1 MGAARPNR
9 VRAVD
14 RRLALVLA
22 ACAAIAAGLV
32 LAACGGNGNN
42 EVKGVQAIEG
52 ADCGDVQYSGSGT
65 PSKLIVS
72 DLPLRGDSAERSK
85 QQNQAIVQELAKRGW
100 QAGQDTQVAFQAC
113 DDSIAS
119 TGDWDEATC
128 KSNAQKYAANPDV
141 IGVIGTYNS
150 GCAAL
155 EIPILNQAANGG
167 LAMVSPGNT
176 LVCLTEKASTCEPN
190 QPDVLY
196 PTGKRNY
203 ARVVPNDAVQS
214 AGMATFAKE
223 QGIKKPFVVIASDDP
238 TSEGQG
244 QTFAGA
250 AKAEGMTIAGIEH
263 FDPKAKSF
271 TDLMN
276 KAKKAGAD
284 AVFLGAILEESG
296 AQLIKDKVAVL
307 GPNDGAVKLLAPD
320 GFAQQSTI
328 DQAGADS
335 AGMFV
340 STPGKN
346 PSSLTGAGSAFV
358 KELKAQVG
366 DKPVET
372 FAPYAGEAAEVML
385 DAIQKGDDRAGTISA
400 LFKLQ
405 IKDGIIG
412 SFSITPSGDPT
423 PAPIAISK
431 AAQTFE
437 LQKTISPA
445 NSVVAGARA
454 GG

>member
-1 MGAARPNR
+1 
-9 VRAVD
+9 VL
-14 RRLALVLA
+14 RRLVLVLA
-22 ACAAIAAGLV
+22 AGLAV
-32 LAACGGNGNN
+32 GLTVSACGGNDNSDKVKDIQ
-42 EVKGVQAIEG
+42 EVSAN
-52 ADCGDVQYSGSGT
+52 CGDVQYSGSGDA
-65 PSKLIVS
+65 SKLIVS
-72 DLPLRGDSAERSK
+72 DLPLQGDSAERSK
-85 QQNQAIVQELAKRGW
+85 QQNQAIVQELARRGW
-100 QAGQDTQVAFQAC
+100 QAGANIQVAFQAC

-128 KSNAQKYAANPDV
+128 QKNARAYASNPDV

-155 EIPILNQAANGG
+155 EIPILNQAPGGG

-190 QPDVLY
+190 QPDVFY

-203 ARVVPNDAVQS
+203 ARVVPNDAVQG
-214 AGMATFAKE
+214 AGMASFASE
-223 QGIKKPFVVIASDDP
+223 QAVKKPFVLIAKDDP

-244 QTFAGA
+244 QTFIGAG
-250 AKAEGMTIAGIEH
+250 KSLGMTIAGVEH
-263 FDPKAKSF
+263 YDPEAKSF

-276 KAKKAGAD
+276 KAKTSGAD
-284 AVFLGAILEESG
+284 AIYLGAILEEAG

-335 AGMFV
+335 AGMFA
-340 STPGKN
+340 SAPGKE
-346 PSSLTGAGSAFV
+346 PSTLTGAGSAFV
-358 KELKAQVG
+358 KELKSQVG

-385 DAIQKGDDRAGTISA
+385 DAIQKGKDRAGTIAA
-400 LFKLQ
+400 LYQ
-405 IKDGIIG
+405 TEIKDGIIG
-412 SFSITPSGDPT
+412 SISITPTGDPT
-423 PAPIAISK
+423 PPPISISK
-431 AAQTFE
+431 AAATFE
-437 LQKTISPA
+437 LEKTVVPPPA
-445 NSVVAGARA
+445 LIDAAR